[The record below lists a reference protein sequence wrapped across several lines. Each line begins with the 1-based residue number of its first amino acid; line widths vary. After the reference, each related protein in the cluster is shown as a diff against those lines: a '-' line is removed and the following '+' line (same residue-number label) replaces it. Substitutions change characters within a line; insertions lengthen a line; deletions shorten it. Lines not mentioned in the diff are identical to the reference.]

1 MEKTTFFVYDL
12 QLCEDAV
19 QMPKY
24 ALFWQN
30 LPGSMERMGPYN
42 YVNSGKA
49 KAKPSNCG

>member
-1 MEKTTFFVYDL
+1 MGVLEKTTFFVYDM

-30 LPGSMERMGPYN
+30 LQGFMETPRPYN
-42 YVNSGKA
+42 YVNSKDGQ
-49 KAKPSNCG
+49 S